1 MSEPIRAGNDPGMC
15 ATCGRPDLEHDFGEF
30 LSHLLEVP
38 LEQGRDLQE
47 RIVRRIERAQGIHR
61 RPRGNRP

>member
-1 MSEPIRAGNDPGMC
+1 MTELLRADNDPGMC
-15 ATCGRPDLEHDFGEF
+15 AICGRPDLEHDFGEF

-47 RIVRRIERAQGIHR
+47 RIVRRIERAEGIVNPEETDHD
-61 RPRGNRP
+61 